1 MWLNGAGKFNFDCLM
16 VLKVIF
22 ILCILGSIVV
32 CLGFCLDFWGLILI
46 DLMVYGFLAGIFDDV
61 LFDVLVRIC

>member
-1 MWLNGAGKFNFDCLM
+1 M
-16 VLKVIF
+16 VLKIVL
-22 ILCILGSIVV
+22 ILCILGLIVV

-46 DLMVYGFLAGIFDDV
+46 DLMVYGFLAGIFEDV